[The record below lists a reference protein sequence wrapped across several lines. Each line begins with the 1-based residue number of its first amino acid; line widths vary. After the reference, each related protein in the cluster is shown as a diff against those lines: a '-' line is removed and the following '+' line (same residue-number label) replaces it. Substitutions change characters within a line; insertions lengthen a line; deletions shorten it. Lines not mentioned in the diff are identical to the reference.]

1 MILSWDDDSCVF
13 IKYKAQI
20 NLSGIC
26 KSFFKSTY
34 DITAYDHVL
43 ILFVQGMRSK
53 SQLGGQTLEQFTIE
67 ICDAFLSKVTYLKF
81 KVYWEK

>member
-1 MILSWDDDSCVF
+1 MMIVVSSLN
-13 IKYKAQI
+13 IKHRKTSQEYV
-20 NLSGIC
+20 NHFL
-26 KSFFKSTY
+26 KSMY
-34 DITAYDHVL
+34 DKTTYDHVV

-81 KVYWEK
+81 KVY

>member
-1 MILSWDDDSCVF
+1 M
-13 IKYKAQI
+13 
-20 NLSGIC
+20 
-26 KSFFKSTY
+26 Y
-34 DITAYDHVL
+34 DKTTYDHVV